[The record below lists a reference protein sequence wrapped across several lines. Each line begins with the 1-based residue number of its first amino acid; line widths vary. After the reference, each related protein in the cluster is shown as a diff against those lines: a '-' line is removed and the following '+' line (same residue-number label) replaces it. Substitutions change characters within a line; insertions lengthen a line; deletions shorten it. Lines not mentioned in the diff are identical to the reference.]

1 MRCGA
6 MSGRPRALV
15 LYRDIL
21 RTLQRWPSVKR
32 DNVAA
37 EIRDEFR
44 TNAREPAGEK
54 RTKMLEE
61 AEAGLR
67 SLRQQ
72 CGLSEGQEVSYAS
85 DLELQR
91 AHRR

>member
-1 MRCGA
+1 MP
-6 MSGRPRALV
+6 GRPRALV

-21 RTLQRWPSVKR
+21 RTLQRWPSVRR
-32 DNVAA
+32 DKVAA

-44 TNAREPAGEK
+44 SNQREPAGE
-54 RTKMLEE
+54 RRQKMLEE

-72 CGLSEGQEVSYAS
+72 CGLSDGTEVSYAC
-85 DLELQR
+85 DQELQR
-91 AHRR
+91 QHRR